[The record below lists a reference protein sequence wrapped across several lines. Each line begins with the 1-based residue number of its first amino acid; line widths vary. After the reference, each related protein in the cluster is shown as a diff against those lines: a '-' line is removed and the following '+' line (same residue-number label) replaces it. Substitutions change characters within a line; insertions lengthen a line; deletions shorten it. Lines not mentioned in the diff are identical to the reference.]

1 MNCARIYNISMGSR
15 FAHIINNQAAY
26 LQTFNLYDHC
36 SPEWQTSLEL
46 RDEYV
51 MNGFFLYSLLLEKSE
66 QGTTLLLSHNESSQ
80 RDHLQNALKERNKQM
95 EGTGQESYL
104 HACDLCF
111 LVYSP
116 HPGRLIY
123 HRSVVRYKP

>member
-1 MNCARIYNISMGSR
+1 MGSR
-15 FAHIINNQAAY
+15 FAHIINNKAAY
-26 LQTFNLYDHC
+26 LQTLHLYDHC
-36 SPEWQTSLEL
+36 SLEWQTSLEL

-51 MNGFFLYSLLLEKSE
+51 MNGFLLYSLLLEKSE

-80 RDHLQNALKERNKQM
+80 RDRLKNALKERNKQT

-111 LVYSP
+111 LVYSDP
-116 HPGRLIY
+116 ETGCQ
-123 HRSVVRYKP
+123 SG